1 MYFCTKEYTLKMN
14 TSDKATE
21 FVVFCIE
28 NTAAR
33 LNISGAELFHEL
45 KTIDGIHSFLYP
57 SYPALHTQSK
67 EYIVDETLEY
77 IRQKNPSLLNKFQQ
91 CL

>member
-1 MYFCTKEYTLKMN
+1 MN

-57 SYPALHTQSK
+57 SYPALHTQGK
-67 EYIVDETLEY
+67 DYIVDETIEY
-77 IRQKNPSLLNKFQQ
+77 LRQHNPDFVKK
-91 CL
+91 